1 MNSDTRIDE
10 DNEAIITNKQQ
21 DNALI
26 AFLCGLCIAL
36 AMPLSLLA
44 RGCSPAP
51 AVADCLCEGCGAIIT
66 DADHGRCQDTEVAY
80 AK

>member
-1 MNSDTRIDE
+1 MNSDMRIDE

-26 AFLCGLCIAL
+26 AFLCGLLIAL
-36 AMPLSLLA
+36 AMLLSLLA

-51 AVADCLCEGCGAIIT
+51 AVADSICEQCGEIIT
-66 DADHGRCQDTEVAY
+66 DADHGRCQSTEVAN
-80 AK
+80 AR